1 MDRPP
6 TLLVHVLGRIG
17 SSQRR
22 HVVLGQC
29 HRPLRLESEQ
39 VAKQTRER
47 CKVVKLHVESWV
59 KVDLRQPLNP
69 SREICSRRK
78 RKTGLGRGQEE
89 RKKEKEKRKRTS
101 VHLPSK

>member
-6 TLLVHVLGRIG
+6 TLLVHVLSRIG

-22 HVVLGQC
+22 HVVLGQR

-47 CKVVKLHVESWV
+47 CKVVKLHVERWAR
-59 KVDLRQPLNP
+59 L
-69 SREICSRRK
+69 ICVS
-78 RKTGLGRGQEE
+78 L
-89 RKKEKEKRKRTS
+89 
-101 VHLPSK
+101 